1 MGRLICGDE
10 SVEKIED
17 FSEATQ
23 KHILDNIAK
32 ALSQIFSDEYGCK
45 ITIRYYSYEEVLS
58 MLEDVMLEAEKI
70 YGAGNYEAKLAYAEK
85 FIEKR
90 NMNLKSYSLKDM
102 VDTVLKRIEQGK
114 EKEEEPLAPE
124 VSD

>member
-1 MGRLICGDE
+1 MRWTCGDE
-10 SVEKIED
+10 SVENFED

-32 ALSQIFSDEYGCK
+32 ALSETLSDQYGCK
-45 ITIRYYSYEEVLS
+45 ITYRFHSYEEMIDILVN
-58 MLEDVMLEAEKI
+58 VMLEAEKI

-90 NMNLKSYSLKDM
+90 NFNLKSYKLKEI
-102 VDTVLKRIEQGK
+102 VDAALKKIEQDK
-114 EKEEEPLAPE
+114 VKEEEPLILE